1 MLLPL
6 PEGHYCCCSCLE
18 RGQSTSPAAWWA
30 ALPCPPLLPLMRREG
45 EALRGGGRGG
55 GAHLKVHPAGVSGTL
70 NLALISA
77 LVGPSQPTPLAT
89 LTAMKPAYAAAQRRR
104 RLRGG
109 SWDAAAQMSSD
120 MLLGLPAGLLLA
132 LLRQSLKLWLLRER
146 DHALL
151 TAPLLLCC

>member
-1 MLLPL
+1 M
-6 PEGHYCCCSCLE
+6 
-18 RGQSTSPAAWWA
+18 
-30 ALPCPPLLPLMRREG
+30 
-45 EALRGGGRGG
+45 
-55 GAHLKVHPAGVSGTL
+55 